1 MSDSR
6 PDQTPKTQPA
16 SAGGPPRPPKKTA
29 RGLGDGFPDDFFG
42 PGVDIVD
49 LQAHDRWQVIEEL
62 VSHLV
67 ATRKIQSQHR
77 DSLAESIRKRES
89 SMSTGIGFGVGIP
102 HASTAL
108 VSEVVTVVGRSRQG
122 IQFDALDS
130 KPVHLVLL
138 FWCQRVSSR
147 SMFTFLRMSRSCFIG
162 RIFAMA
168 CRIVLCRI

>member
-16 SAGGPPRPPKKTA
+16 SSGGPPGPPKNTA
-29 RGLGDGFPDDFFG
+29 RGLGDGFPDNFFG

-49 LQAHDRWQVIEEL
+49 LQAQDRWQAIDEL

-102 HASTAL
+102 HAPTAL
-108 VSEVVTVVGRSRQG
+108 VSEVVAVVGRSRQG
-122 IQFDALDS
+122 IQFDAIDS
-130 KPVHLVLL
+130 KPVHLVFLFLVPAGQFQKRVHVLANVAKLL
-138 FWCQRVSSR
+138 HRQDFRDGLTYR
-147 SMFTFLRMSRSCFIG
+147 FM
-162 RIFAMA
+162 
-168 CRIVLCRI
+168 

>member
-16 SAGGPPRPPKKTA
+16 SAGGPPPPPKKTA

-42 PGVDIVD
+42 PGADIVD
-49 LQAHDRWQVIEEL
+49 LQAQDRWQAIEEL

-67 ATRKIQSQHR
+67 TTRKIQSQHR

-102 HASTAL
+102 HASTAF
-108 VSEVVTVVGRSRQG
+108 VSEVVAVVGRSRQG

-138 FWCQRVSSR
+138 FLVPAGQ
-147 SMFTFLRMSRSCFIG
+147 FQKHIH
-162 RIFAMA
+162 
-168 CRIVLCRI
+168 VLANVAKMLHRQDFRDGLSDRFM

>member
-1 MSDSR
+1 MSDSQ

-49 LQAHDRWQVIEEL
+49 LQAQDRWQVIEEL

-67 ATRKIQSQHR
+67 DTRKIQSQHR

-108 VSEVVTVVGRSRQG
+108 VSEVVAVVGRSRQG

-138 FWCQRVSSR
+138 FLVPAGEFQKHVH
-147 SMFTFLRMSRSCFIG
+147 
-162 RIFAMA
+162 
-168 CRIVLCRI
+168 VLANVAKLLHRQDFRDGLSDRFM